1 MLSCLSD
8 MSNFLQGLPN
18 KCAPGCESCLPVLA
32 YEFSM
37 AMAATFSQPVGGE
50 PSCMYG
56 GMGGICRMIRE
67 LPSNFADEL
76 SN

>member
-1 MLSCLSD
+1 MFSCLSD

-37 AMAATFSQPVGGE
+37 TMAATFSQPGFVASRAAWTVEWEGSAE
-50 PSCMYG
+50 
-56 GMGGICRMIRE
+56 
-67 LPSNFADEL
+67 
-76 SN
+76 